1 MRIMLKLLTL
11 SMTPVTNSTGTNN
24 WLLKFGPRLSGEN
37 FLAQKS
43 VASTMYET
51 WSCSLPPANEVCE
64 GYVFTGVCL
73 STGVCIQRG
82 GLHLGGWA
90 DPPPIGYYGTRSTS
104 GRYASYW
111 NAFLLQSAVAYHPSV
126 WEALILLADSPRVQN
141 PNLVLSIWNQ
151 FHLRILYLEH
161 KIVPA
166 TTVTLSKDP

>member
-73 STGVCIQRG
+73 STREGSASGGSASRRGVCIQG
-82 GLHLGGWA
+82 GLGR
-90 DPPPIGYYGTRSTS
+90 PPPSDTVDTVN
-104 GRYASYW
+104 GR
-111 NAFLLQSAVAYHPSV
+111 AVH
-126 WEALILLADSPRVQN
+126 ILLECI
-141 PNLVLSIWNQ
+141 LVDNML
-151 FHLRILYLEH
+151 FVH
-161 KIVPA
+161 A
-166 TTVTLSKDP
+166 